1 MTYDDDEW
9 DDDDYD
15 EFIAREFPDHES
27 AETSRGG
34 LSSWFGA
41 TSGGAS
47 SLAPVWRWTAWGIL
61 ALLVFA
67 WIFSLV

>member
-15 EFIAREFPDHES
+15 EFIAREFPDHEND
-27 AETSRGG
+27 EVSRGWG
-34 LSSWFGA
+34 TFSRRDSPI
-41 TSGGAS
+41 
-47 SLAPVWRWTAWGIL
+47 APLWRWTAWGIL
-61 ALLVFA
+61 ALLAFA